1 MTKLSA
7 PKPLTSASSSSSAS
21 SSPKLPKSPR
31 TPRTHRKS
39 RPSPTVGQNGDFS
52 PALNPFTPQ
61 HYASSVSRALIATAI
76 SRDRAP
82 LRSVEVPG
90 LGPNGG
96 PAVAFYR
103 PYSTGDFLRLIEVAE
118 RAQGASQIEQI
129 RIIVDNLDGRW
140 CDPDGRRYTRDE
152 ILAIE
157 PANLVLV
164 SNAILYAKELAV
176 EDHESLLAELGVP
189 LDANEAAALSTAST
203 SLSPNASG
211 GARSSARSIGSR

>member
-1 MTKLSA
+1 MAKLSA
-7 PKPLTSASSSSSAS
+7 PKSASL
-21 SSPKLPKSPR
+21 KLPKSPR
-31 TPRTHRKS
+31 ARTTRKPR
-39 RPSPTVGQNGDFS
+39 PTLTVSQNGDSS
-52 PALNPFTPQ
+52 PAVNPFTPQ
-61 HYASSVSRALIATAI
+61 HYTSTSRALTATAI

-90 LGPNGG
+90 LGPGG
-96 PAVAFYR
+96 TSAVAFYR

-129 RIIVDNLDGRW
+129 KIIVDNLDGRW

-157 PANLVLV
+157 PANLVLI

-176 EDHESLLAELGVP
+176 DDHEALLAELGVP
-189 LDANEAAALSTAST
+189 LDADEAAALAAAST

-211 GARSSARSIGSR
+211 GAHTSARSTGSR

>member
-1 MTKLSA
+1 MAKLST
-7 PKPLTSASSSSSAS
+7 PKPTSLKPS
-21 SSPKLPKSPR
+21 KSPR
-31 TPRTHRKS
+31 ARTSRAVRK
-39 RPSPTVGQNGDFS
+39 PHLSPTVGQNGDAASPS
-52 PALNPFTPQ
+52 PAVNPFTPQ
-61 HYASSVSRALIATAI
+61 HYTSTSRALTATAI

-90 LGPNGG
+90 LGPNGTS
-96 PAVAFYR
+96 AAAFYR

-118 RAQGASQIEQI
+118 RAQGASQIDQI
-129 RIIVDNLDGRW
+129 KIIVDNLDGRW

-157 PANLVLV
+157 PANLVLI

-176 EDHESLLAELGVP
+176 DDHEALLAELGVP
-189 LDANEAAALSTAST
+189 LDADQAAALAAAST

-211 GARSSARSIGSR
+211 GAHTSARSTGSR